1 MVVFYNLFLL
11 LFRTGIQISSLWN
24 KKASQW
30 ISGRQN
36 ILFRLEQSLKE
47 QNAAIV
53 WVHCASLGEF
63 EQGREIIERLKKT
76 YPHYKVLLTFFS
88 PSGYEIRKNYK
99 GADWVFYLP
108 LDGPVTSET
117 FLEIVKPRF
126 AIFVKY
132 ESWHYYLKGLQNRK
146 IPAFL
151 ICAVFTPNLSFFGP
165 FGFFLRTMLDRY
177 THIFVQDIAS
187 KTLLEKYDIK
197 APITIGGDT
206 RFDRVVEI
214 SNSPFQDS
222 VIESFCNE
230 NTIVAGSTW
239 KEDEELLEALFQ
251 IEDDIKF
258 LIAPHEI
265 NEQHLSSIETRFPD
279 AVRYS
284 NALNGQ
290 PVTGR
295 VLIVDTIGMLS
306 KLYRYGN
313 FTYVGGG
320 FNKTGI
326 HNILEAAVYGKVVFF
341 GPIYWLSREA
351 DYLIKIGSAYTCS
364 NKEEF
369 LDKYGPAILIKDRL
383 KLKNKNAKEY
393 VFQNKGA
400 TDLLI
405 HYFEGNLLLTNDSN

>member
-1 MVVFYNLFLL
+1 MWVKG
-11 LFRTGIQISSLWN
+11 RDHIIPRISS
-24 KKASQW
+24 
-30 ISGRQN
+30 
-36 ILFRLEQSLKE
+36 
-47 QNAAIV
+47 AIQGQTSPLV

-63 EQGREIIERLKKT
+63 EQGREIIERIKKS

-88 PSGYEIRKNYK
+88 PSGYEIRKNYQ

-108 LDGPVTSET
+108 LDGPVTSEK
-117 FLEIVKPRF
+117 FLEITKPQF

-132 ESWHYYLKGLQNRK
+132 ESWHYYLKGLQKRN

-177 THIFVQDIAS
+177 THIFVQDES
-187 KTLLEKYDIK
+187 SQDLLKKYHVK
-197 APITIGGDT
+197 APISIGGDT

-214 SNSPFQDS
+214 ANIPFHDHI
-222 VIESFCNE
+222 IESFCDE
-230 NTIVAGSTW
+230 NTVVAGSTW
-239 KEDEELLEALFQ
+239 EEDEDLLEALYQ
-251 IEDDIKF
+251 SEKSIKL

-265 NEQHLSSIETRFPD
+265 HEQHLQSIEKRFSD
-279 AVRYS
+279 AIRYS
-284 NALNGQ
+284 NALKGQ
-290 PVTGR
+290 LVDGR

-306 KLYRYGN
+306 KLYRLGKCA
-313 FTYVGGG
+313 YVGGG

-341 GPIYWLSREA
+341 GPIYGLSREA
-351 DYLIKIGSAYTCS
+351 ISLIKMKAAYSCL

-369 LDKYGPAILIKDRL
+369 LDKFGPAIYIEDRL
-383 KLKNKNAKEY
+383 QLKNEMAKNY
-393 VFQNKGA
+393 VLQNKGA

-405 HYFEGNLLLTNDSN
+405 HHFEGNRLLTKESN